1 MKSKFETILGW
12 LAYIGLA
19 VMGIAALAAVVVLIL
34 FGIVKFAEIISLRPA
49 DDLPPAEPA
58 EGVAWIMPE
67 SGEAAVWLSNV
78 CADEADTARLL
89 EEYTE
94 GEGPA
99 PEWYRP
105 DDKMAV
111 EWTDH
116 SGEVTKMVAED
127 HFPDAGKMVDEDI
140 NVPCSAPEGID
151 PGGIDWNIC
160 TNLVGWDGH
169 RAEAWELDLLARVF
183 YLEFWGTSLPCS
195 EAGCDAILNLWASGK
210 YGRTLFEALSYY
222 DPQYGYTYRVYPRV
236 WETKYDADGLAWCRE
251 FCTGRFIKGP
261 EWSAVYFQ
269 LGGYHDTDW
278 VPPLYEMDG
287 VFFSGS
293 SEG

>member
-1 MKSKFETILGW
+1 MKKEYEHETFAEKFWDWWDDASLSELV
-12 LAYIGLA
+12 IGLVLVLFA
-19 VMGIAALAAVVVLIL
+19 LFILAGITFLICM
-34 FGIVKFAEIISLRPA
+34 IVNLRPV
-49 DDLPPAEPA
+49 DDLSPAEPA

-67 SGEAAVWLSNV
+67 SGKAAVWLSGV

-94 GEGPA
+94 GDSPV
-99 PEWYRP
+99 PEWWNP
-105 DDKMAV
+105 EEPMAA
-111 EWTDH
+111 EW
-116 SGEVTKMVAED
+116 SAGE
-127 HFPDAGKMVDEDI
+127 I
-140 NVPCSAPEGID
+140 NVPCNAPQPDAVDYNAHPPIGID
-151 PGGIDWNIC
+151 PGGVDWNVC
-160 TNLVGWDGH
+160 TTVWGWDGH
-169 RAEAWELDLLARVF
+169 GAEVWELDLLARVF

-222 DPQYGYTYRVYPRV
+222 DPEYGYTYRVYPHV
-236 WETKYDADGLAWCRE
+236 WETDYDADGLAWCRE
-251 FCTGRFIKGP
+251 FCEERFLNGP

-287 VFFSGS
+287 VYFSGA
-293 SEG
+293 SEVQ

>member
-1 MKSKFETILGW
+1 MKKDFKNTISQAA
-12 LAYIGLA
+12 AYLA
-19 VMGIAALAAVVVLIL
+19 VLAIVALIVTACVV
-34 FGIVKFAEIISLRPA
+34 EIIKLVQSVRLRPA
-49 DDLPPAEPA
+49 EEPVPAEPA

-67 SGEAAVWLSNV
+67 AGEAAVWMAPA
-78 CADEADTARLL
+78 CAEDVMAAYLL
-89 EEYTE
+89 KEYTE
-94 GEGPA
+94 GDGPA

-105 DDKMAV
+105 DEPMSA
-111 EWTDH
+111 EWADH
-116 SGEVTKMVAED
+116 SGEGTKMVAED
-127 HFPDAGKMVDEDI
+127 HFPDTGKMVDEDI
-140 NVPCSAPEGID
+140 NVTCSAPEGID

-160 TNLVGWDGH
+160 TDLVGWDGH
-169 RAEAWELDLLARVF
+169 RAEAWELDLFARVF

-222 DPQYGYTYRVYPRV
+222 DPKYGYTYRVYPHV
-236 WETKYDADGLAWCRE
+236 WETDYDADGLEWCRE
-251 FCTGRFIKGP
+251 FCTGRFINGP
-261 EWSAVYFQ
+261 EWECVYFQ

-287 VFFSGS
+287 VFFSGA